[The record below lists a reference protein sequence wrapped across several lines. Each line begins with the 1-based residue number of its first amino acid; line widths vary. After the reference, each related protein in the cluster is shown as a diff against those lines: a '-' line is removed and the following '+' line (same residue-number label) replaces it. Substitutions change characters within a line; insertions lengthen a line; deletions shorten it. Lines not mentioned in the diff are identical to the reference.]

1 MQILYQIADPIKAII
16 AYVIETNKLGG
27 CQKERGS
34 NIQKSLSTT
43 PQAFQFDVYNVLN
56 PLSSTNDFSRSRTHW
71 LIRSP

>member
-34 NIQKSLSTT
+34 KYKSLSLQH
-43 PQAFQFDVYNVLN
+43 PKH
-56 PLSSTNDFSRSRTHW
+56 SSWMSTMF
-71 LIRSP
+71 